1 MSYIRNFSNGVNYNI
16 YKILILIL
24 YFKIQI
30 FVKKNFYDCV
40 ERHVNPKYFDGQVSI
55 KEVFDEKNSQDQE
68 LYFVEFSDGAL
79 TTIHFHETEQILIPY
94 YGKGIIGKLKKN
106 DVLNFEIEDI
116 ELNVL
121 NEGDIVATPSDV
133 LHFHGAL
140 PKQNF
145 THIAF
150 RKLVDYECKNNEKIS
165 YLTQTRWI
173 YDFIADRLGNEDSNI
188 VNSELQKISNK
199 VHSSIRKY
207 ISKL

>member
-1 MSYIRNFSNGVNYNI
+1 M
-16 YKILILIL
+16 
-24 YFKIQI
+24 
-30 FVKKNFYDCV
+30 KKNFYDCV

-68 LYFVEFSDGAL
+68 LYFVEFSNGAL

-121 NEGDIVATPSDV
+121 NEGDIVAIPSDV

-173 YDFIADRLGNEDSNI
+173 YDFITDRLENEDSNI

-199 VHSSIRKY
+199 VHSSIRNY